1 MANKLHELLA
11 VEQDRKSK
19 ANQVIGET
27 KKIFT
32 KYDPYFD
39 GMIKKYV
46 PLEEDAEQIPDE
58 TKEMVTTVKKALE
71 ESLAEVAKALDATLS
86 KAETNASNTA
96 KAELI
101 VGEQNFGTYAATS
114 LLALEAQLNKVLEL
128 YRAIPTLDA
137 TKKWVFDDQNGVYK
151 TEEEVKFRSVKRP
164 KVIVKYEATEKHPA
178 QTELLNLDLQV
189 GKYETIYYSG
199 KVTSTQKNTMV
210 ERIEQLIEAVKIA
223 RAKANNVEVNNVK
236 LSQELFTFIHQDVFA

>member
-27 KKIFT
+27 KKVFT

-86 KAETNASNTA
+86 KEETNASNSA
-96 KAELI
+96 KAALI

-137 TKKWVFDDQNGVYK
+137 TKKWAFDDQNSVYK

-236 LSQELFTFIHQDVFA
+236 